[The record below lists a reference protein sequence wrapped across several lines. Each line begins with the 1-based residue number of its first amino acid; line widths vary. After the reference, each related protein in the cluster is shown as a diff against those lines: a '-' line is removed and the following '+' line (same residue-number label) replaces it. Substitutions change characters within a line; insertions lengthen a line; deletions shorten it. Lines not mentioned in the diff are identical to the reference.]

1 MPVDSALTWIGTLLE
16 IVLLWRLISW
26 KAWRPYPYFF
36 AFFAWIFARLI
47 LIDIQLLAEPLSEN
61 TYGYLFWLSATLTV
75 ALRFLVFW
83 EVYRNALPR
92 RTAPHRL
99 ATFLLA
105 GTLAALAIF
114 LNLAASRGE
123 FFSRVIANLAFAIA
137 VCLLVVLGL
146 IRYYRVNPGLNIWG
160 MAIGTGIL
168 CAVDVLNFSAF
179 DLDHG
184 FFSLMRYSRPTSFLA
199 QMAVWLFT
207 LWHFAPPALS
217 QGPPPGPGASGRC
230 ELPPLSDAAASAR
243 RAVGL
248 KDPHTDEGDNP
259 SK

>member
-137 VCLLVVLGL
+137 VCLLVILGL
-146 IRYYRVNPGLNIWG
+146 VRYYRVNPGMNIWG

-168 CAVDVLNFSAF
+168 CAVDVLGFSAF

-184 FFSLMRYSRPTSFLA
+184 FFPIMRYVRSASFFVQRA
-199 QMAVWLFT
+199 IWLPT
-207 LWHFAPPALS
+207 LWHFAPPS
-217 QGPPPGPGASGRC
+217 
-230 ELPPLSDAAASAR
+230 PPLGVSPGHDGNEQDRLPSPGEASEAVG

-248 KDPHTDEGDNP
+248 KD
-259 SK
+259 S